1 MSKRVPISSMTRL
14 MRRRKNQRVLGIKIR
29 SKTAHAVMINKSK
42 KIQID
47 IVICP
52 PMVFDFQC

>member
-1 MSKRVPISSMTRL
+1 MTRL

-29 SKTAHAVMINKSK
+29 SNIAHAEITSNSK
-42 KIQID
+42 NIQID

-52 PMVFDFQC
+52 LIIGIKAFCVI